1 MESDEKKNQAY
12 LVGIGVMMLL
22 TGLTIGEYFMG
33 AYASAWALPILL
45 VATVKAFFVV
55 RDYMHVGRVF
65 SGDEE
70 E

>member
-1 MESDEKKNQAY
+1 MESEEKKNQAY
-12 LVGIGVMMLL
+12 LVGIGVMILL

-45 VATVKAFFVV
+45 VAAVKAFFVV

>member
-1 MESDEKKNQAY
+1 MESEDKKHQAY
-12 LVGIGVMMLL
+12 MVGIGVMILL
-22 TGLTIGEYFMG
+22 TGMTIGEYFMG
-33 AYASAWALPILL
+33 AYASAWALPILF
-45 VATVKAFFVV
+45 VASIKAFFVV

>member
-1 MESDEKKNQAY
+1 MESEEKKHQAY
-12 LVGIGVMMLL
+12 LVGIGVMILL

-45 VATVKAFFVV
+45 VAAIKAFFVV

>member
-1 MESDEKKNQAY
+1 MESEEKKHQAY
-12 LVGIGVMMLL
+12 LVGIGVMILL
-22 TGLTIGEYFMG
+22 TGLTVGEYFMG

-45 VATVKAFFVV
+45 VAAIKAFFVV

-65 SGDEE
+65 VGDEE

>member
-1 MESDEKKNQAY
+1 MESEDKKHQAY
-12 LVGIGVMMLL
+12 MVGIGVMILL

-45 VATVKAFFVV
+45 VAAIKAFFVV

>member
-1 MESDEKKNQAY
+1 MEPEEKKHQAY
-12 LVGIGVMMLL
+12 MVGIGVMILL

-33 AYASAWALPILL
+33 AYASAWALPILI
-45 VATVKAFFVV
+45 VASIKAFFVV

-65 SGDEE
+65 AGDEE

>member
-1 MESDEKKNQAY
+1 MELEQKKHEAY
-12 LVGIGVMMLL
+12 MVGIGVMILL

-33 AYASAWALPILL
+33 AYASAWALPILF
-45 VATVKAFFVV
+45 VAAIKAFFVV

>member
-1 MESDEKKNQAY
+1 MESEDKKHQAY
-12 LVGIGVMMLL
+12 LVGIGVMILL

-45 VATVKAFFVV
+45 VAAIKAFFVV

>member
-1 MESDEKKNQAY
+1 MESEEKKHQAY
-12 LVGIGVMMLL
+12 LVGIGVMILL

-33 AYASAWALPILL
+33 AYANAWALPILL
-45 VATVKAFFVV
+45 VAAIKAFFVV

>member
-1 MESDEKKNQAY
+1 MESEEKKNQAY

-45 VATVKAFFVV
+45 VAAVKAFFVV

>member
-1 MESDEKKNQAY
+1 METEEKKHQAY
-12 LVGIGVMMLL
+12 LVGIGVMILL

-45 VATVKAFFVV
+45 VAAIKAFFVV